1 MEVSFNDTRCEDGKR
16 VDPTDPLLFTCTITG
31 VRSSRITVKFPT
43 GHEIHLLNGNRIVED
58 LPDGVNVQ
66 NRSVE
71 YAYDRGYREHNYK
84 LTLSIVNTTLNG
96 GLLCDSDETD
106 AADGMAGCLVVGKF
120 ETAVLTPQ
128 LYSALCRMTCLLC
141 SLTAKNELLF

>member
-31 VRSSRITVKFPT
+31 VWSYRITVKFPT
-43 GHEIHLLNGNRIVED
+43 DHEIHLYYDDGIEED

-66 NRSVE
+66 NQSVE
-71 YAYDRGYREHNYK
+71 YDRRYRQYNYT

-96 GLLCDSDETD
+96 SLICDSDETD

-120 ETAVLTPQ
+120 NV
-128 LYSALCRMTCLLC
+128 CRNCML
-141 SLTAKNELLF
+141 S